1 MYLLIRGI
9 VIFAALAPLVAT
21 AQVASASSPQDTGR
35 VHRHKAS
42 LVPPPPPPAP
52 EVVEPLPEAL
62 APLTSADL
70 PAQPPRVTFRDGVLT
85 VDAQNSTLSDIL
97 KAIRTLVGAEF
108 DPMPEVAERTVV
120 HLSGSPNDVI
130 SGLLRGSA
138 YGYVLISSQEDSS
151 ILQKVLLIAP
161 EPVAGAKSAAVRA
174 ATSRPVPMPVPVF
187 SEPAAVPAS
196 PLPTSPAPASN
207 ETASPVAEL
216 ATTATVNPEN
226 VATPPKDPAAVS
238 PTSFAQAQEILAA
251 TPLQQQGITLP
262 DPVQFMERANQQNLA
277 NPDKTQQPMS
287 SAGQYLQELYKLRVQ
302 QQPGQGAT
310 AQSSAAAPP
319 Q

>member
-1 MYLLIRGI
+1 MYLLMRGV
-9 VIFAALAPLVAT
+9 VIFAVLAPLGVT
-21 AQVASASSPQDTGR
+21 AQVAPAFTPQESSR

-42 LVPPPPPPAP
+42 LVPPPPPAP
-52 EVVEPLPEAL
+52 EIVEALPEAF

-70 PAQPPRVTFRDGVLT
+70 PPQPPRVTFKDGVLT

-97 KAIRTLVGAEF
+97 KAIRTLLGAEF
-108 DPMPEVAERTVV
+108 DPMPEVAERTAV

-151 ILQKVLLIAP
+151 ILQKVLLIPP
-161 EPVAGAKSAAVRA
+161 EPVAGAKPAAVRA
-174 ATSRPVPMPVPVF
+174 GISRPVLVPVPAF
-187 SEPAAVPAS
+187 SESAV
-196 PLPTSPAPASN
+196 APASSALGSSAPVSN
-207 ETASPVAEL
+207 ESASSVAE
-216 ATTATVNPEN
+216 ASTTTAKAESAAAPLKTPA
-226 VATPPKDPAAVS
+226 VAP
-238 PTSFAQAQEILAA
+238 PTSFAQVQEIMAG

-302 QQPGQGAT
+302 QQPQGY
-310 AQSSAAAPP
+310 SAPPSTAAPT